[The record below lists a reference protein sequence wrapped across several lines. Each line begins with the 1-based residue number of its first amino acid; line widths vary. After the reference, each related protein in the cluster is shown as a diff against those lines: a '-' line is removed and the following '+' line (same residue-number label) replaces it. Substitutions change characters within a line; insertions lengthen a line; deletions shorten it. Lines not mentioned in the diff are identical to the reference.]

1 MKYKLT
7 DVSFDK
13 ISYTTKE
20 LKEKY
25 DKCDNCIINV
35 KYISESLEFQT
46 PKILIQEI
54 IKENEK
60 EYLILKIIGNKA
72 CKSFFDKIH
81 ELEKSFEKQFKVKVH
96 SIFENDHFKV
106 KVPFISEKPNIKVY
120 HENQLFNY
128 YQLSKGM
135 EIICLLQCD
144 KLWKDSFHLYYNL
157 HVKEIMLLKK

>member
-13 ISYTTKE
+13 ITYTTKE
-20 LKEKY
+20 INYDKY
-25 DKCDNCIINV
+25 DKCIINV

-81 ELEKSFEKQFKVKVH
+81 ELEKSFEKHFKVKVN

-120 HENQLFNY
+120 HNNQLFNY

-144 KLWKDSFHLYYNL
+144 KLWKDPFHLYYNL